1 MPNLNPQ
8 QFVNHV
14 PYESTGEHLDE
25 QAGNREMDRLDKLP
39 VRGNRNRPA
48 LVKAGK
54 KYAKAVKQIE
64 KAQNPKNKDPN
75 RYDKGDEAYEKKD
88 KAMKTLGLLD
98 KKNRGY

>member
-48 LVKAGK
+48 LVKADKKAK
-54 KYAKAVKQIE
+54 KYSGQMDRAKDSGKYLKAMSKLE
-64 KAQNPKNKDPN
+64 KADT
-75 RYDKGDEAYEKKD
+75 
-88 KAMKTLGLLD
+88 TLRMLD
-98 KKNRGY
+98 KKNRG